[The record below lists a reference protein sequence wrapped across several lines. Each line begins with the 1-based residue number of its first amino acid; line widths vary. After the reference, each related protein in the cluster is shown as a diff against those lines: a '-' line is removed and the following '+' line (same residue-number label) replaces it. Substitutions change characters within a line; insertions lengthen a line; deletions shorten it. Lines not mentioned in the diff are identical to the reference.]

1 MVGYVVSPPKRL
13 IHEVGAWSPAG
24 DAILG
29 SSGNLVDLAR
39 GSRSV
44 GMGP

>member
-1 MVGYVVSPPKRL
+1 MKCVPQAHVLKCRL
-13 IHEVGAWSPAG
+13 PAG